1 MLGLYKQKY
10 MKKTKMIWEELNM
23 TKQLLPMNLRFF
35 GEPAADNLQDPPVDP
50 VDPKDPEGDKSKD
63 KAPADKKYS
72 DADVDK
78 IINEKFAKWQA
89 DSEEKLRQ
97 SQLSAEE
104 KEQERIAKLEDLER
118 TVAQRDAVDK
128 SRKML
133 SDEKLP
139 ESFAKF
145 ISDTKEDVSQEK
157 FNEFKGLM
165 QSFRESIVNEIMK
178 DKTPAKP
185 KALSKGGGNS
195 WRDNLAKNLG
205 KIGEK

>member
-1 MLGLYKQKY
+1 MHPR
-10 MKKTKMIWEELNM
+10 KKVWEELNM
-23 TKQLLPMNLRFF
+23 KQQQLLPMNLQMFAHPTNPVDQ
-35 GEPAADNLQDPPVDP
+35 EPKNPPADP
-50 VDPKDPEGDKSKD
+50 VDPKEPTDPKTPND
-63 KAPADKKYS
+63 PAGSDKKYS
-72 DADVDK
+72 DTDVDK

-104 KEQERIAKLEDLER
+104 KEKERIEKLEDLER

-133 SDEKLP
+133 NDEKLP

-165 QSFRESIVNEIMK
+165 QAFKDSIVSEIMK

-185 KALSKGGGNS
+185 KVAGEGNGSDWRSKAQQAYEKSKG
-195 WRDNLAKNLG
+195 
-205 KIGEK
+205 E

>member
-1 MLGLYKQKY
+1 MHPR
-10 MKKTKMIWEELNM
+10 KKVWEELNM

-35 GEPAADNLQDPPVDP
+35 GEPAAADPQDPPVDP

-104 KEQERIAKLEDLER
+104 KEKERIEKLEDLER

-133 SDEKLP
+133 NDEKLP
-139 ESFAKF
+139 ETFAKF
-145 ISDTKEDVSQEK
+145 IADTKEDVSQEK

-165 QSFRESIVNEIMK
+165 QAFKESIVSEIMK
-178 DKTPAKP
+178 DRTPAKP
-185 KALSKGGGNS
+185 KVAGEGNGSDWRSKAQQAYEKSKG
-195 WRDNLAKNLG
+195 
-205 KIGEK
+205 E

>member
-1 MLGLYKQKY
+1 
-10 MKKTKMIWEELNM
+10 
-23 TKQLLPMNLRFF
+23 MNLRFF
-35 GEPAADNLQDPPVDP
+35 GEPAADDPQDPPVDP
-50 VDPKDPEGDKSKD
+50 VDPKDPEGDKLKD

-157 FNEFKGLM
+157 FTEFKGLM

>member
-1 MLGLYKQKY
+1 
-10 MKKTKMIWEELNM
+10 M

-35 GEPAADNLQDPPVDP
+35 GEPAAADPQDPPVDP
-50 VDPKDPEGDKSKD
+50 VDPQDPQGDKSKD

-104 KEQERIAKLEDLER
+104 KEKERIEKLEDLER

-133 SDEKLP
+133 NDEKLP

-165 QSFRESIVNEIMK
+165 QAFKESIVSEIMK

-185 KALSKGGGNS
+185 KVAGGGNGS
-195 WRDNLAKNLG
+195 DWRSKAQQAYEKS
-205 KIGEK
+205 KGE